1 MPTPITD
8 TLAYYDENAA
18 SFACST
24 ADVDFSE
31 MQQRFEALLS
41 PGARILDFGCG
52 SGRDAKHFLDAG
64 FEVTAT
70 DGSAEL
76 CKLAEQRIG
85 QPVRCELF
93 QELSDIEAY
102 DGIWACSS
110 ILHLPKAELADVL
123 GKMLAALKPGGVIY
137 TSFKHGTFEGMRN
150 GRYFTDFTEATFR
163 EFLAN
168 TPGVRIEQAWTTG
181 DVRPGRQ
188 NEQWLNLLLR
198 KAQSSS
204 GCASTPNSADV

>member
-1 MPTPITD
+1 MPTPTTN

-18 SFACST
+18 SFASST
-24 ADVDFSE
+24 ADVKFSE

-64 FEVTAT
+64 FDVTAT

-93 QELSDIEAY
+93 QELSDI
-102 DGIWACSS
+102 
-110 ILHLPKAELADVL
+110 
-123 GKMLAALKPGGVIY
+123 
-137 TSFKHGTFEGMRN
+137 
-150 GRYFTDFTEATFR
+150 
-163 EFLAN
+163 
-168 TPGVRIEQAWTTG
+168 
-181 DVRPGRQ
+181 
-188 NEQWLNLLLR
+188 
-198 KAQSSS
+198 
-204 GCASTPNSADV
+204 